1 MMLDSLS
8 ATTAVGSQTGV
19 GASSASSKS
28 ISATAPSED
37 FSEVLGKLMST
48 AADVLQTGEQTAIQ
62 GLKGAASPLAVV
74 NSVMAAQQT
83 LHTALA
89 IRDKVV
95 SAYQEIARMTI

>member
-1 MMLDSLS
+1 MLESLS
-8 ATTAVGSQTGV
+8 ATSAVGNQTSV
-19 GASSASSKS
+19 GASSASSGS
-28 ISATAPSED
+28 ISATAPTED
-37 FSEVLGKLMST
+37 FSEVLGRLMSD
-48 AADVLQTGEQTAIQ
+48 AAGVIQAGEQTAIQ